1 MDAKK
6 ILLKTVD
13 IKDWLKEKVKTSG
26 IVNKERAIQAAVL
39 SRSMSVNEAISKAKL
54 SVLDMDEEN
63 FSPVSNENI
72 EFQKVLPLF
81 NPIQF

>member
-1 MDAKK
+1 
-6 ILLKTVD
+6 
-13 IKDWLKEKVKTSG
+13 
-26 IVNKERAIQAAVL
+26 
-39 SRSMSVNEAISKAKL
+39 MSVNEAISKAKL